1 MVSKLD
7 VNEAQRGVRVH
18 AQDVVKEAVMS
29 YARAVVSELIGSCM
43 PVRRIELW
51 IWARESNLSLGSLP
65 SFVDKPR
72 AVKLS
77 VCVISCAWSCLTF
90 PVTDEGGIQ
99 GVCI

>member
-51 IWARESNLSLGSLP
+51 I
-65 SFVDKPR
+65 
-72 AVKLS
+72 
-77 VCVISCAWSCLTF
+77 
-90 PVTDEGGIQ
+90 
-99 GVCI
+99 